1 MKKIFFGVLF
11 LLSVSMFSQETFV
24 KKYTSMISK
33 MDGVFQPWEKINL
46 TVVFNPKKE
55 TDIVLYYSSGKRTI
69 FHQINSATEDKT
81 VDGQGYQIINCI
93 DQDGASATLQLFDD
107 GTCLRILIA
116 KGYMIEFHND

>member
-1 MKKIFFGVLF
+1 MKKLFLGVLF
-11 LLSVSMFSQETFV
+11 LLSVSMFSQKTFV

-33 MDGVFQPWEKINL
+33 IDGVFQPWEKINL

-55 TDIVLYYSSGKRTI
+55 TDIVLYYSSGKKTT
-69 FHQINSATEDKT
+69 FHQISGATEDKT
-81 VDGQGYQIINCI
+81 DDGQGYQIINCI